1 MTEEDDILTFEEELE
16 DETPDGISEGEW
28 KVLVVDDDEAVFQAT
43 RLALSD
49 QNFDGRKIQFLYAES
64 GARAR
69 EILADTSDIA
79 VVLLDVVM
87 ETEHEGLE
95 VADWIRNKQ
104 KNPYIRIVLRTG
116 QPGYAPEKDVIQNYD
131 INDYKSKTEL
141 TATKLYT
148 LLITNLRTY
157 RDLTLSEFS
166 RVRSVNELLKAE
178 INERIQAEQK
188 LKDSEEKL
196 LIAMNN
202 MAGGIILVDEKLE
215 VRSFNPQLVKM
226 FALPPHLMKIGLA
239 FEEIIR
245 FRAGRGDFGDGD
257 PEQLVD
263 KMMAYY
269 RNPGGTGRQQENA
282 PDGLVLEVHHGTVES
297 GGFVAV
303 YTDITER
310 KKAEQQLAAANDHLQ
325 AFHDRI
331 GSELVT
337 AQEMQLDLL
346 PTRDEIA
353 ALEQRYGISLGA
365 HFETSSEL
373 GGDIWGLHPIDDDR
387 FGLYTVDFSGHGV
400 GAALNTFRCHTF
412 LADKPLSEGQ
422 TPADY
427 LSELSAEMAAHLKTG
442 HYATMIYAIIDV
454 AQNTLTYSGACNPAP
469 IFGSLTEK
477 SYALGDGSG
486 LPIGLTK
493 TQTYENHQIDF
504 PANSFLFLY
513 SDALFEAD
521 LPDGGRMDMDH
532 VKSWIT
538 AALEEKSQEGGYLE
552 YVRNRFKENAK
563 PPLNDDLT
571 MVWLSR

>member
-1 MTEEDDILTFEEELE
+1 MSEEDDILTFEDEEE
-16 DETPDGISEGEW
+16 DQSPGSAALGEW
-28 KVLVVDDDEAVFQAT
+28 KVLVVDDDEAVYQAT
-43 RLALSD
+43 RIALCD
-49 QNFDGRKIQFLYAES
+49 QNFDGRRIQFLYAES

-69 EILADTSDIA
+69 EILREVEDIA

-141 TATKLYT
+141 TSTKLYT

-178 INERIQAEQK
+178 IKERIQAEQK

-202 MAGGIILVDEKLE
+202 MAGGMILVDGNMEI
-215 VRSFNPQLVKM
+215 RSFNPQFVKL
-226 FALPPHLMKIGLA
+226 FALPPHLIKIGLP

-245 FRAGRGDFGDGD
+245 FRAGRGDFGDGT
-257 PEQLVD
+257 PEALAD
-263 KMMAYY
+263 KLLRHY
-269 RNPGGTGRQQENA
+269 RGNA
-282 PDGLVLEVHHGTVES
+282 ESDRHEEATPDGLILEVHHGRVDS

-310 KKAEQQLAAANDHLQ
+310 KAAERALADANEHLQ
-325 AFHDRI
+325 AFHDRL

-346 PTRDEIA
+346 PTRTEIKT
-353 ALEQRYGISLGA
+353 LEERYGVRLTA

-373 GGDIWGLHPIDDDR
+373 GGDIWGLHLIDDER

-400 GAALNTFRCHTF
+400 GASLNTFRCHTF
-412 LADKPLSEGQ
+412 LADKPITASQ
-422 TPADY
+422 TPAEY
-427 LSELSAEMAAHLKTG
+427 LSALSTELSSHLRTG
-442 HYATMIYAIIDV
+442 HYATMIYAIVDL
-454 AQNTLTYSGACNPAP
+454 AGNQLTYSGACNPAP
-469 IFGSLTEK
+469 FIGNLQQK
-477 SYALGDGSG
+477 NYALGDGSG
-486 LPIGLTK
+486 LPIGLTRN
-493 TQTYENHQIDF
+493 QTYENHVVDF
-504 PANSFLFLY
+504 PENSFLFLY

-521 LPDGGRMDMDH
+521 LPDGSRMDMDY
-532 VKSWIT
+532 VRRWIT
-538 AALEEKSQEGGYLE
+538 NSLQTGDNGTYLDT
-552 YVRNRFKENAK
+552 VLASFKKEAK